1 MKKLFVLLVCIAIM
15 PVAALAIDKSEVQK
29 KLGMP
34 VKSIAPTPVHGIHEI
49 VTQDNK
55 VLYMDDS
62 GRYLF
67 AGKLLD
73 MEKRVDLTQLRMDEI
88 STIDFSAL
96 PLKDAIVMGNGVV
109 KLAVFSDPDCPY
121 CRKLHKEL
129 KDLKNVQIY
138 YYVFNLP
145 MHPKAYEKSK
155 KILCSK
161 DRIASLDKA
170 MAGDELADLTVCET
184 DLVDKYKELAS
195 KYGITGTPH
204 MVLENGSPVKGY
216 LPAAELQKKI
226 DELAKKKGKK

>member
-1 MKKLFVLLVCIAIM
+1 MKKLLVLLVCIAIM
-15 PVAALAIDKSEVQK
+15 PVAAFAIDKGEVQK

-34 VKSIAPTPVHGIHEI
+34 VKSIAPTPVHGIHEV

-55 VLYMDDS
+55 VLYMDES

-73 MEKRVDLTQLRMDEI
+73 MEKKIDLTQLRMDEI

-96 PLKDAIVMGNGVV
+96 PLKDAIVMGNGGV

-129 KDLKNVQIY
+129 KELKNVQIY

-145 MHPKAYEKSK
+145 MHPKAYDKSK

-161 DRIASLDKA
+161 DRIGSLDKA
-170 MAGDELADLTVCET
+170 MAGDELADLALCET
-184 DLVDKYKELAS
+184 DAVDKNKELAS

-204 MVLENGSPVKGY
+204 MVLESGAPVKGY